1 MSLSRLGYLI
11 LALILCGSAY
21 YLLGQQ
27 QKETIQV
34 SPDIELPMFSGKA
47 LNNTSYNEE
56 GVRSYVIT
64 SLDMEHFAK
73 GGDTVFNNPV
83 LNVYKDGSTLEW
95 KIEAKKGVLNKEH
108 VLVLS
113 NDVLVKNLLP
123 GSGFDTLSTDSMKI
137 RLDNRDFWAD
147 NQVIIKGPQFNTIG
161 QAMRGNFA
169 DHNATLYK
177 SVQGRYETFT
187 P

>member
-1 MSLSRLGYLI
+1 MSLSRFGYLI
-11 LALILCGSAY
+11 LGLILCWSVY
-21 YLLGQQ
+21 YLFKQQ
-27 QKETIQV
+27 QPEIVQV

-56 GVRSYVIT
+56 GVRSYIIT
-64 SLDMEHFAK
+64 SQNMDHFAK
-73 GGDTVFNNPV
+73 SGDTVFKKPV
-83 LNVYKDGSTLEW
+83 LTVYKDGDTQEW
-95 KIEAKKGVLNKEH
+95 EIEATTGVLDSEH
-108 VLVLS
+108 VLTLTD
-113 NDVLVKNLLP
+113 DVLVRNLLP
-123 GSGFDTLSTDSMKI
+123 ESGFDTLSTDSMKI
-137 RLDNRDFWAD
+137 RLDNRDFWTD